1 MKKYM
6 LNGVIADFEY
16 HSDFFDVCSPK
27 GLKKFLA
34 TLEKGEKA
42 EIEINSPG
50 GYVVYGVEMANAIK
64 NSEAHIIA
72 HVTGMAASMASV
84 IACACDEIVM
94 EEASFMMIHDP
105 WGYTEGNAEEMRK
118 HAAILDQMKEVCMAF
133 YLGKFD
139 RTREE
144 LADLMS
150 SETWMTGPECQANGL
165 KCTVQASN
173 LKAAASVR
181 RNHFGHLPEAAKAYL
196 RVVELTDAERDLVAQ
211 ARAAQ
216 TAPETAPTSAG
227 TTSAAGVVP
236 TPAAAP
242 APEVVPTPTAP
253 SASEVAAS
261 AATPST
267 PAPSAAVDWEA
278 RFKGASKKI
287 NELQASLAAA
297 AEAATTLQRQL
308 DERQVALDQ
317 SAAQLAARDAT
328 IEQLKA
334 AAVNDAESLK
344 AKDAD
349 LAQARN
355 SLAEAKS
362 EIARLEQNRHL
373 LTGGVLVQAET
384 LAAKLAKGKSPEE
397 REAIRQAH
405 HAQ

>member
-1 MKKYM
+1 MKKYQ
-6 LNGVIADFEY
+6 LVGEIADFEY

-27 GLKKFLA
+27 GLKAFLA
-34 TLEKGEKA
+34 TLADGEKA

-50 GYVVYGVEMANAIK
+50 GLVVYGIEMANAIK
-64 NSEAHIIA
+64 NSKAHLVA

-105 WGYTEGNAEEMRK
+105 WGYTEGNAAEMRK
-118 HAAILDQMKEVCMAF
+118 EAALLDQMKEVCMAF
-133 YLGKFD
+133 YLAKFD

-144 LADLMS
+144 LATLMS
-150 SETWMTGPECQANGL
+150 GETWMTGPECLANGL
-165 KCTVQASN
+165 KCTVQPSS

-181 RNHFGHLPEAAKAYL
+181 RNHFGHLPEAAKAHL
-196 RVVELTDAERDLVAQ
+196 RVVELSSEEQAAI
-211 ARAAQ
+211 ARARAEQ
-216 TAPETAPTSAG
+216 TAAE
-227 TTSAAGVVP
+227 VVP
-236 TPAAAP
+236 TSTESP
-242 APEVVPTPTAP
+242 APEVVPTPADTA
-253 SASEVAAS
+253 AARVV
-261 AATPST
+261 PT
-267 PAPSAAVDWEA
+267 PAPSASAPVDWEA

-287 NELQASLAAA
+287 NELQASLATA

-308 DERQVALDQ
+308 DERQAALDQ
-317 SAAQLAARDAT
+317 SAAQLAARAAE
-328 IEQLKA
+328 IEQLQA
-334 AAVNDAESLK
+334 AARDDAELLK

-349 LAQARN
+349 LAQVRD
-355 SLAEAKS
+355 SLAKAES
-362 EIARLEQNRHL
+362 EIARLNQSRHL